1 MKGNTQILPFLLAF
15 ALLSACHPK
24 HYTPG
29 EFPGEQ
35 LRFGSGGG
43 FTGAVTEYILL
54 ENGQLFR
61 MDSRRKDTTEIAKL
75 TKKEAKHLLEEAEEL
90 HLEKTTIEEPGNIY
104 YFIGMKKKEEMH
116 KVTWG
121 KPDYTIDAKIE
132 AFYKKLIETTKKADK
147 PMM

>member
-1 MKGNTQILPFLLAF
+1 MKINIQILPLLLAF
-15 ALLSACHPK
+15 ALLSACHHK

-29 EFPGEQ
+29 EFPDEQ

-43 FTGAVTEYILL
+43 FSGAVTEYILL

-61 MDSRRKDTTEIAKL
+61 MDSMKKDTTEIAKL
-75 TKKEAKHLLEEAEEL
+75 PKKEAKSLLEEAEEL
-90 HLEKTTIEEPGNIY
+90 NLEKMTIEEPGNMY

-132 AFYKKLIETTKKADK
+132 SFYKKLIETTKKADK
-147 PMM
+147 PIM